1 MPAPHL
7 GRPANNR
14 PQKNPRR
21 RNAKID
27 GDARALILDAAETL
41 IAVNGFDATSTAS
54 IASAAH
60 VPKGLVFYYFPSK
73 TDILLALLSERL
85 PTEPLADVGTLVTPG
100 DPAASLVNL
109 DSALNLRDQHS
120 SVMRVIIWREAE
132 THPDVRAHLR
142 RFRDY
147 LSDITERL
155 LQASSPYP
163 VQPGTIRACASAW
176 VAAMF
181 SLAGTD
187 RLHDLDDLPR
197 RHREELDNVAR
208 VVAAGMVQLG

>member
-1 MPAPHL
+1 MPATHS
-7 GRPANNR
+7 GKSASNR
-14 PQKNPRR
+14 PRKSPQR

-27 GDARALILDAAETL
+27 GDARARILDAAESL
-41 IAVNGFDATSTAS
+41 IAVKGFDATSTAS

-60 VPKGLVFYYFPSK
+60 VPKGLVFYYFPAK

-85 PTEPLADVGTLVTPG
+85 PTEPLGDLGTLVTPG

-109 DSALNLRDQHS
+109 DSALNLRDRHS
-120 SVMRVIIWREAE
+120 SVMRVILWREAE

-155 LQASSPYP
+155 LLASSPYP
-163 VQPGTIRACASAW
+163 VTPGTIRACASAW

-181 SLAGTD
+181 SLAGND
-187 RLHDLDDLPR
+187 RLHDLDELPR
-197 RHREELDNVAR
+197 RPGEELDNVAR

>member
-7 GRPANNR
+7 GKPASNH
-14 PQKNPRR
+14 PQKSPRR

-27 GDARALILDAAETL
+27 GDARALILDAAESL
-41 IAVNGFDATSTAS
+41 IAVHGFDATSTAS

-60 VPKGLVFYYFPSK
+60 VPKGLVFYYFPTK

-85 PTEPLADVGTLVTPG
+85 PTEPLGDVGPLVTPG

-109 DSALNLRDQHS
+109 DTALNLRDHHS
-120 SVMRVIIWREAE
+120 SVMRVILWREAE
-132 THPDVRAHLR
+132 THPDVREHLR

-163 VQPGTIRACASAW
+163 VRPGTIRACASAW

-181 SLAGTD
+181 SVAGID

-197 RHREELDNVAR
+197 RHDEELDSVAR